1 MVMVTGDAVLLDF
14 SSDGSGGGNAFAP
27 YERGYYTLRDI
38 DSAGPD
44 LPSEYILGGNTRPL
58 GVGSSKT
65 RRRAARSLSLSDDG
79 SVGRAS
85 RASGKILLFYSP
97 PRPNPNPYVFLC
109 FFFCCYSIPTPLTE
123 TTFLISPSLRYR
135 HLTHIFWA
143 TCLKIRSFGTGD
155 GQWQKITQIDSNGC
169 PPSSHTQYSLPFI
182 G

>member
-97 PRPNPNPYVFLC
+97 PRPNPILT
-109 FFFCCYSIPTPLTE
+109 FFCVFFSAAIRYRH
-123 TTFLISPSLRYR
+123 PSLR
-135 HLTHIFWA
+135 
-143 TCLKIRSFGTGD
+143 
-155 GQWQKITQIDSNGC
+155 
-169 PPSSHTQYSLPFI
+169 PPSSFLLPFGI
-182 G
+182 GTSPIFSGPLA